1 MNNPIPFVRVYFNDG
16 RYMTVGLNTVG
27 LNHEEPLTREEADVL
42 STIYSLAFDK
52 PVVTVERTDSI
63 DTEYE
68 TYGYN
73 SDGEL
78 VTEYRR
84 EDTP

>member
-1 MNNPIPFVRVYFNDG
+1 MANPTPFVRVYFDDG
-16 RYMTVGLNTVG
+16 TFITPDGCFN
-27 LNHEEPLTREEADVL
+27 PK
-42 STIYSLAFDK
+42 K
-52 PVVTVERTDSI
+52 PVTRSQANFLARLCSELNGKRVVSVERTDDI

-73 SDGEL
+73 NDGEL

-84 EDTP
+84 EDAP

>member
-16 RYMTVGLNTVG
+16 RYTTVQTCRAY
-27 LNHEEPLTREEADVL
+27 PLTREEANAFAVA
-42 STIYSLAFDK
+42 YSLAHGK
-52 PVVTVERTDSI
+52 PVVSVERTDSI

-84 EDTP
+84 EN

>member
-1 MNNPIPFVRVYFNDG
+1 MNNPTPFVRVYFDDG
-16 RYMTVGLNTVG
+16 RYITVELYR
-27 LNHEEPLTREEADVL
+27 EEPLTRGEADDL
-42 STIYSLAFDK
+42 SAIYSFSFAK
-52 PVVTVERTDSI
+52 PVVSVERTDSI

-84 EDTP
+84 EE

>member
-1 MNNPIPFVRVYFNDG
+1 MNNPIPFVRVYFDDG
-16 RYMTVGLNTVG
+16 TYLVPDGCFNPRK
-27 LNHEEPLTREEADVL
+27 PLTRGQANF
-42 STIYSLAFDK
+42 LARICSEINNK
-52 PVVTVERTDSI
+52 RVVSVERTDDI
-63 DTEYE
+63 GTEYE

-84 EDTP
+84 EGD